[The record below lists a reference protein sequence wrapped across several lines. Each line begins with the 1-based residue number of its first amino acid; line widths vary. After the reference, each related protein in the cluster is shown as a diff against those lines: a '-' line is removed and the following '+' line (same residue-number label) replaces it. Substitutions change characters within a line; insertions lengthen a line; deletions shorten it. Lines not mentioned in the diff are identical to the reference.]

1 MSTLLITGATGF
13 LGSHL
18 VHALLGAGHQV
29 KALRRSS
36 SSLDRVHDVASDV
49 VWLNID
55 DNPSALESFLA
66 GVDCVMHAAAS
77 YGRSGE
83 SVVDIVQANTLFG
96 LSVLNAA
103 LKQNVKIFINTDSS
117 LPKTTNAYTLSK
129 AHLAEWGKFMCSEM
143 GTHFIN
149 IRLEHMYGP
158 GDDPV
163 KFTDHVI
170 ATCLRNEPELKLTA
184 GLQQRDF
191 IYIDDVVS
199 AYLLLMETQP
209 ITASGYA
216 EVSLGSGEVIS
227 VRNLVETIHSMTR
240 STTHLAF
247 GAVPTKLNEV
257 LYSCADTSQLRQ
269 LGWQPETSLID
280 GLRQTIKSKQA

>member
-1 MSTLLITGATGF
+1 MSTLLITGASGF

-18 VHALLGAGHQV
+18 VRALLGAGHQV
-29 KALRRSS
+29 KAIRRSS
-36 SSLDRVHDVASDV
+36 SSLDRVHDIADDV

-55 DNPSALESFLA
+55 DSPSELESFFSR
-66 GVDCVMHAAAS
+66 VDCVMHTAAS

-83 SVVDIVQANTLFG
+83 SVVDVVHANTMFG
-96 LSVLNAA
+96 LSVLDAA
-103 LKQNVKIFINTDSS
+103 VKQNVKIFINTDSS
-117 LPKTTNAYTLSK
+117 LPKNTNAYTLSK
-129 AHLAEWGKFMCSEM
+129 AHLTEWGKFLCSEI

-158 GDDPV
+158 GDDSV

-170 ATCLRNEPELKLTA
+170 AACLRNESELKLTA

-191 IYIDDVVS
+191 IYIDDVIS

-209 ITASGYA
+209 ITTSGYA
-216 EVSLGSGEVIS
+216 EVALGSGEVIS
-227 VRNLVETIHSMTR
+227 VRKLVETIHSMTR

-247 GAVPTKLNEV
+247 GAVPTKQNEV
-257 LYSCADTSQLRQ
+257 MYSCADTTQLRQ

-280 GLRQTIKSKQA
+280 GLRQTIKSKQS

>member
-18 VHALLGAGHQV
+18 VRALLGAGHQV
-29 KALRRSS
+29 KAIRRSS
-36 SSLDRVHDVASDV
+36 SSLARVHDVAGDV
-49 VWLNID
+49 TWLDID
-55 DNPSALESFLA
+55 DNPSALESFLV
-66 GVDCVMHAAAS
+66 GVDCVMHTAAS

-83 SVVDIVQANTLFG
+83 SMVDVAQANTLFG
-96 LSVLNAA
+96 LSILNAA
-103 LKQNVKIFINTDSS
+103 VKQNVKSFINTDSS

-129 AHLAEWGKFMCSEM
+129 AHLAEWGKLMCSEM

-149 IRLEHMYGP
+149 IRLEHIYGP

-163 KFTDHVI
+163 KFTDLVI
-170 ATCLRNEPELKLTA
+170 TACLRNEPELKLTA

-209 ITASGYA
+209 TTTSGYA
-216 EVSLGSGEVIS
+216 EVALGSGEVIS

-247 GAVPTKLNEV
+247 GAVPTKQNEV
-257 LYSCADTSQLRQ
+257 MYSCADTTQLRQ
-269 LGWQPETSLID
+269 LGWQPETSLIE
-280 GLRQTIKSKQA
+280 GLRQTIESKQS